1 MKMNCDDVGRF
12 QKRKYDA
19 FPLRPTKR
27 KYDPFLSSPVR
38 SIKSEKKEK
47 ANKMVVNE
55 GFHFQFQK
63 GS

>member
-1 MKMNCDDVGRF
+1 VKMNCDDVGRF
-12 QKRKYDA
+12 QKRKYDP
-19 FPLRPTKR
+19 FPLWPTKR

-55 GFHFQFQK
+55 GK
-63 GS
+63 